1 MNKFER
7 LECLLG
13 TSMVSTFKNEK
24 ILVVGCGGVG
34 GYVIE
39 GLVRSNFTNITVV
52 DYDSVDI
59 TNCNRQ
65 IIALSSTISKDK
77 VDLIKERALD
87 INSDV
92 SITCYKIKLNS
103 DNIDKVFSNDYT
115 YVVDACDDIKAKELL
130 LTYCLS
136 RKIPIITCLGMG
148 KRLDPT
154 KIEIT
159 TIDKTYNDPLARKLR
174 YFLKKN
180 RLSIKTK
187 VCFSKELPVKLDSK
201 MIASCAFVPATAG
214 MIIAS
219 EVLKDTIEKNKKI
232 A

>member
-7 LECLLG
+7 LERLIG
-13 TSMVSTFKNEK
+13 TSMVNSFKNEK

-39 GLVRSNFTNITVV
+39 GLVRSCFTDITVV
-52 DYDSVDI
+52 DYDMVDI

-65 IIALSSTISKDK
+65 IIALNSTISKDK

-87 INSDV
+87 INSN
-92 SITCYKIKLNS
+92 ITCYKIKLDS
-103 DNIDKVFSNDYT
+103 DNIDEVFSSNYT
-115 YVVDACDDIKAKELL
+115 YVIDACDDIKAKELL
-130 LTYCLS
+130 LTYCLNK
-136 RKIPIITCLGMG
+136 KIPIITCLGMG

-180 RLSIKTK
+180 RLSVKTK

-201 MIASCAFVPATAG
+201 VIASSVFVPATAG
-214 MIIAS
+214 MVIAS
-219 EVLKDTIEKNKKI
+219 EVLKDTIKKNKKNV
-232 A
+232 